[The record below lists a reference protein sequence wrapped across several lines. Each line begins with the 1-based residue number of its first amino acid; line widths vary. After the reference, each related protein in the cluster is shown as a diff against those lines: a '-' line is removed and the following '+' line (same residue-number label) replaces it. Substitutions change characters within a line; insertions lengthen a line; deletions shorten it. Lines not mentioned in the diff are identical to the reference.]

1 MTDRTPTTAFG
12 KRLVNDWPGTLAHT
26 SAEYAIAIEDEAR
39 APLVAA
45 LDPVTLAKALR
56 VIADID
62 YPVDWSNWLGGEG
75 TASAALAGLQTAE
88 AVAAEYERLSREDR
102 P

>member
-1 MTDRTPTTAFG
+1 VGDP
-12 KRLVNDWPGTLAHT
+12 
-26 SAEYAIAIEDEAR
+26 EYPLHRVLAIEAAIRGTEAR
-39 APLVAA
+39 ASLDVVA
-45 LDPVTLAKALR
+45 VAKAFR

-88 AVAAEYERLSREDR
+88 AFIARYRAIIEAER
-102 P
+102 